1 MAAQRQ
7 DRITLGKVVG
17 LHGVSGWV
25 KVFSHTDPKENIFT
39 YRPWLV
45 KFRGE
50 WREMVVTAHRTQG
63 KGLVA
68 KLETFNDRDA
78 ARELIGSEIAVLR
91 SQMPEAG
98 EGEYYWAD
106 LIGLEVV
113 TTEGV
118 ELGRVDH
125 LIATGANDVLVVEG
139 ADRQR
144 LVPFV
149 MDIYIAEIDL
159 NGGLIRVDWDPEF

>member
-1 MAAQRQ
+1 MAAQQQ
-7 DRITLGKVVG
+7 DRVTLGKVVG

-25 KVFSHTDPKENIFT
+25 KVFSYTDPKENIFT
-39 YRPWLV
+39 YRPWRV
-45 KFRGE
+45 KFKGE
-50 WREMVVTAHRTQG
+50 WQEMAVTAHRNQG

-68 KLETFNDRDA
+68 KIESVNDRES

-91 SQMPEAG
+91 SQMPRSG
-98 EGEYYWAD
+98 GGEYYWAD
-106 LIGLEVV
+106 LVGLTVV

-118 ELGRVDH
+118 VLGRVDH

-139 ADRQR
+139 DRQR

-149 MDIYIAEIDL
+149 TDMYVIKVDL
-159 NGGLIRVDWDPEF
+159 DAAVIEVDWDPEF

>member
-1 MAAQRQ
+1 MAAQQQ

-39 YRPWLV
+39 YKPWLV
-45 KFRGE
+45 KFKGE
-50 WREMVVTAHRTQG
+50 WREMLVTAHRVQG

-68 KLETFNDRDA
+68 KIESFNDRDA

-91 SQMPEAG
+91 SQMPKAG
-98 EGEYYWAD
+98 QGEYYWAD
-106 LIGLEVV
+106 LVGLEVV
-113 TTEGV
+113 TTDGV
-118 ELGRVDH
+118 SLGRVDH
-125 LIATGANDVLVVEG
+125 LIATGANDVLAVKGEG
-139 ADRQR
+139 RQR

-149 MDIYIAEIDL
+149 TGLYVTEVDL
-159 NGGLIRVDWDPEF
+159 DGGLIRVDWDPEF